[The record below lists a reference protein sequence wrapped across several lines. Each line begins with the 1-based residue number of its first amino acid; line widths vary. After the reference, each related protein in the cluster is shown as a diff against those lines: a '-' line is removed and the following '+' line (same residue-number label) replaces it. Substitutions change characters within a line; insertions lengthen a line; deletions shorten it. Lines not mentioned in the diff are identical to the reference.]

1 MSRTG
6 RDQFDKAGQL
16 VNGFDYD
23 LQCWVKGGRVL
34 DCGHPLGSDCDCSGR
49 RHAGRRIALVRR
61 LERLEVVSGVFLGMK
76 AEGRL

>member
-1 MSRTG
+1 MTRTS

-34 DCGHPLGSDCDCSGR
+34 DCGHPAGSECDCTGR
-49 RHAGRRIALVRR
+49 KHRGRNIRLARR
-61 LERLEVVSGVFLGMK
+61 LEGVEQVSAGYHIT
-76 AEGRL
+76 AS

>member
-23 LQCWVKGGRVL
+23 LQCWVKGGRVV
-34 DCGHPLGSDCDCSGR
+34 DCGHPSGSDCDCSGR
-49 RHAGRRIALVRR
+49 RHTGRKIVLVRR
-61 LERLEVVSGVFLGMK
+61 LERLETVSRVFLGMK